1 MHPRPLNARSA
12 SSSRRTNSSEFT
24 TAQAREPGGRFLG
37 TDRASVHLQQAEGV
51 SMPGISRKIEQLKES
66 STLAFTGRG
75 RELIAA
81 GVDVIA
87 MTAGEPDFQPP
98 AHVLAAAR
106 EAIDLGLTKY
116 TATEGTRE
124 LRQAV
129 ADKFRREN
137 GLDYGLSSISVSTG
151 GKQVLYNGFAAVLEP
166 GDEVIIPEPFWVSYP
181 AQVEMLGGTCVYLPS
196 EAENGFIPDP
206 EQLESLI
213 TPRTKVIVLNS
224 PSNPTGAVYPREVVE
239 RFAEIAAE
247 HDVWL
252 FSDELYEHIVYEGEF
267 TNPARTAPEH
277 TLVIHGASKG
287 YALTGWRIGWG
298 AGPARLIKQMVKIQ
312 GQVTSGANAIAQH
325 AAVAAL
331 NRHEETAAFQAE
343 TLAAYRE
350 RRDTLVAGL
359 NRLGLQTPK
368 PQGAFYTMTDTTE
381 LAPGGFDAA
390 MRLLDEA
397 HVAVVPG
404 GGFNAPGRVRFSYAT
419 SLDRVEEAV
428 ARIGR
433 LLGEN

>member
-1 MHPRPLNARSA
+1 
-12 SSSRRTNSSEFT
+12 
-24 TAQAREPGGRFLG
+24 
-37 TDRASVHLQQAEGV
+37 
-51 SMPGISRKIEQLKES
+51 MPSISRKTEQLKES
-66 STLAFTGRG
+66 STLAFTARA
-75 RELIAA
+75 RELREA
-81 GVDVIA
+81 GTDVVA

-98 AHVLAAAR
+98 AHVLAAAQ
-106 EAIDLGLTKY
+106 EAIALGLTKY
-116 TATEGTRE
+116 TATEGTVE
-124 LRQAV
+124 LRDAIS
-129 ADKFRREN
+129 AKFRREN
-137 GLDYGLSSISVSTG
+137 GLDYGRGQLVVSTG

-298 AGPARLIKQMVKIQ
+298 AGPEKLISQMVKIQ

-331 NRHEETAAFQAE
+331 SMPEETAAFQAE
-343 TLAAYRE
+343 TLAAYRA

-359 NRLGLQTPK
+359 NALGLHTPN
-368 PQGAFYTMTDTTE
+368 PQGAFYTMTDTTAIAE
-381 LAPGGFDAA
+381 DDYDAA
-390 MRLLDEA
+390 MRLLNEA

-404 GGFNAPGRVRFSYAT
+404 GDFHAPGRVRLSYAT
-419 SLDRVEEAV
+419 SLERVEEGLR
-428 ARIGR
+428 RIGA
-433 LLGEN
+433 LLGDN